1 MSCVLRASGKFFDVD
16 AFTQSS
22 LLETNSVWFRG
33 EKRFPSSTTS
43 EKVNESSGLRIITSD
58 ADFSQLE
65 RQIEETTAFLRSNES
80 ELKKLAAFPGVE
92 VVTIDFGAEIKP
104 PGWASFTFAPA
115 LLALAGTMG
124 ISLCLSVYPTDDEEG
139 ADA

>member
-1 MSCVLRASGKFFDVD
+1 MSCVLRACGKDFDVN

-22 LLETNSVWFRG
+22 LLEANSVWFRG
-33 EKRFPSSTTS
+33 EKRFPNSTTS
-43 EKVNESSGLRIITSD
+43 EKVNESSGLRITTSD

-65 RQIEETTAFLRSNES
+65 LQIKETTAFLRSNES
-80 ELKKLAAFPGVE
+80 ELRKLTAFPGIE
-92 VVTIDFGAEIKP
+92 VVTIDFGVEIKP

-115 LLALAGTMG
+115 LLALAGTIG
-124 ISLCLSVYPTDDEEG
+124 ISLCLSVYPSDGEES